1 MIDLKGHTAL
11 ITGSSKGVGRAIA
24 LSYAQAGANVI
35 IHGRSPSSE
44 SDEVIAACKAHG
56 VRAHFIGG
64 DLSGPTE
71 QVVQEVFD
79 AAIAIEPDTDILV
92 NNAGQYFD
100 LPFLEMTYERFE
112 KTMRLNVASAYFLTQ
127 LFSRRWIAN
136 GVQGR
141 VIMVGS
147 INGRLAEVDST
158 CYDTSK
164 GAIEMMVRTLAATL
178 ASKGIRI
185 NGMAPGLVRTP
196 QTSWLD
202 RRHEDAKWM
211 EHHTPNHQV
220 PDAAVCGPA
229 AVFLACDDAWHVHGQ
244 MLLVDGGLS
253 VWQQPHRGNW
263 ELKPS

>member
-24 LSYAQAGANVI
+24 MAYAQAGANVL
-35 IHGRSPSSE
+35 IHGRAPGAE
-44 SDEVIAACKAHG
+44 SDEVIAFCRNQG
-56 VRAHFIGG
+56 VRANFVAG

-71 QVVQEVFD
+71 QAVNEVYN
-79 AAIAIEPDTDILV
+79 AAIAIEPDIDILV

-127 LFSRRWIAN
+127 QFARRWIERN
-136 GVQGR
+136 VQGR
-141 VIMVGS
+141 VIMIGS
-147 INGRLAEVDST
+147 INGRLAEVNST
-158 CYDTSK
+158 AYDTSK

-178 ASKGIRI
+178 ASKGVRI

-202 RRHEDAKWM
+202 KRPNDAHWM
-211 EHHTPNHQV
+211 AHHTPNGQV
-220 PDAAVCGPA
+220 PDAAVCAPA
-229 AVFLACDDAWHVHGQ
+229 AVFLASDAAWHVHGQ
-244 MLLVDGGLS
+244 MILVDGGLS
-253 VWQQPHRGNW
+253 AWQQPHRDHW
-263 ELKPS
+263 EWKG